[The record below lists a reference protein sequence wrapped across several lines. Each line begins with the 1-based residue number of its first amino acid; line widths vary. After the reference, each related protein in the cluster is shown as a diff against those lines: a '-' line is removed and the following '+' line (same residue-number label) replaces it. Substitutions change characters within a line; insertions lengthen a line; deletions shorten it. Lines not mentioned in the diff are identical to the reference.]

1 MSKHERDERGPAD
14 AWNDGKVIKPT
25 NTSKSLAKGGSL
37 VRRLLEEHDKYGPQH
52 TAGGV
57 GTQQPLDE
65 DGAPRRDLSY

>member
-1 MSKHERDERGPAD
+1 M
-14 AWNDGKVIKPT
+14 
-25 NTSKSLAKGGSL
+25 TSKKHDIVIDPNERVVKPRNVSTSYKNGGSL

>member
-37 VRRLLEEHDKYGPQH
+37 VRRLLEEHDMYRQH
-52 TAGGV
+52 PAGGT
-57 GTQQPLDE
+57 GSQQPLDE
-65 DGAPRRDLSY
+65 DGAVRRDLSY